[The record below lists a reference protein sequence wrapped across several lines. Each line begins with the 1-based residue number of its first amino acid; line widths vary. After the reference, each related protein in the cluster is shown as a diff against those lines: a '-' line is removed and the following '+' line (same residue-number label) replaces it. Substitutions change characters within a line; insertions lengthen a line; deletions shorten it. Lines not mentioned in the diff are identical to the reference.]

1 MIKNNSKG
9 FVLAETLVVTVFLV
23 IIFTMIYNNFY
34 PLIGE
39 YEKRESYDDVDG
51 KYAVYWIKR
60 MIEDQ
65 SYSISNTSPKRTN
78 FNRYGYIRFECRDV
92 SENDEKRDICIQLVK
107 ALQVEG
113 CDKNGNNCNIFITK
127 YQLGNTTPD
136 FKTTVRTNLA
146 NYKEN
151 CSGSDNMC
159 KLGYIAECKED
170 NTEDNIDE
178 ICNKKAQKN
187 VFRTGIQDYIFTLPD
202 YITPSKNY
210 AKYRV
215 IATFKHTKDNNNFYS
230 YATIEVDK

>member
-51 KYAVYWIKR
+51 KYAVYWLKR

-65 SYSISNTSPKRTN
+65 SYTISKTSIQGSNFDK
-78 FNRYGYIRFECRDV
+78 YGYIRFQCSDV
-92 SENDEKRDICIQLVK
+92 SETDEKRDICILLVN

-113 CDKNGNNCNIFITK
+113 CDNKGNNCNIFITK

-136 FKTTVRTNLA
+136 FKETVRTNIPRF
-146 NYKEN
+146 KEN
-151 CSGSDNMC
+151 CTG
-159 KLGYIAECKED
+159 
-170 NTEDNIDE
+170 TDNICKANYISACKTGQSDENIEE
-178 ICNKKAQKN
+178 ICTKKANKN

-202 YITPSKNY
+202 YVTPSKNY

-230 YATIEVDK
+230 YATIEVNK